1 MSYLP
6 ARIGDAVA
14 DVETPALLLDLEA
27 AEANIARL
35 QEITAGTPARPRP
48 HAKSHKCPNLA
59 RLQVAHGAVGVC
71 CQKVGE
77 AVALVDGGI
86 GDVLVANQIVDAA
99 KIRRLA
105 ALARR
110 AQVAVCVDQAG
121 NVADLSAAAGAAG
134 SELAVLVEIEVGMQR
149 CGVLPGAPAVALAQR
164 VVAAPHLRFA
174 GLQAYHGSS
183 QHLATVEERRA
194 ASLAVAETVRDT
206 VAALAAAGLPCPTVS
221 GSGSGTCRFDA
232 ASGAFTEIQAG
243 SYVVMDVGYG
253 DCDVGF
259 EHSLFLLA
267 QVMSAPRDGV
277 AIVDAGLKAFTAE
290 SGLPR
295 VAAAPGRDWQAA
307 TVGGASD
314 EHAPL
319 DVSGVARPPRI
330 GDKVRLIPPHCDPTV
345 NLHDWLV
352 CIRGERVV
360 DLWPV
365 SARGPGF

>member
-14 DVETPALLLDLEA
+14 DVETPALLLDMEA
-27 AEANIARL
+27 VEANIARL

-71 CQKVGE
+71 CQKVSE
-77 AVALVDGGI
+77 AVALVDAGI
-86 GDVLVANQIVDAA
+86 GDVLVSNQVVDAV
-99 KIRRLA
+99 KIARLA

-110 AQVAVCVDQAG
+110 ARIGVCVDQAD
-121 NVADLSAAAGAAG
+121 NVADLSAAAAAAG
-134 SELAVLVEIEVGMQR
+134 AELAVLVEIEVGMRR
-149 CGVLPGAPAVALAQR
+149 CGVPPGAPAVALARR
-164 VVAAPHLRFA
+164 VADAPHLRFA
-174 GLQAYHGSS
+174 GLQAYHGAA
-183 QHLATVEERRA
+183 QHLATAQERRA
-194 ASLAVAETVRDT
+194 ASAEAAGIVRGT

-295 VAAAPGRDWQAA
+295 VAAAPGQDWQAA

-352 CIRGERVV
+352 CFRGERVV